1 MIGMVLSFSVL
12 VLMVMNQPVST
23 PVQPQE
29 PENQQTKLQEPIQQ
43 EPVQEEI
50 SYPMDSG
57 TVTFTIYSET
67 IDPNTLDNQILATKT
82 MPIEKFKDGYVY
94 QMPSSPKANGYIFMD
109 WVIFKNN
116 KQPQIIVENGLDA
129 QELKAVEPDKDGNR
143 KINIYA
149 AWRTKGTGDWPLELV
164 LDAQGGTIDNK
175 PSITYDA
182 CTPLYS
188 GGMVYLNAYPIPTK
202 EGYLFKGWY
211 DENDQPVYALTAINF
226 CQETNQGVNWA
237 VRHPITLY
245 AKWE

>member
-1 MIGMVLSFSVL
+1 MKRKDLEYTDCQEFTPLPDEFLQHSTVLEQTKGSKKKIKKMIGMVLSFSVL

-94 QMPSSPKANGYIFMD
+94 QMPSSPEANGDIFMD

-116 KQPQIIVENGLDA
+116 KQ
-129 QELKAVEPDKDGNR
+129 
-143 KINIYA
+143 
-149 AWRTKGTGDWPLELV
+149 
-164 LDAQGGTIDNK
+164 
-175 PSITYDA
+175 
-182 CTPLYS
+182 
-188 GGMVYLNAYPIPTK
+188 
-202 EGYLFKGWY
+202 
-211 DENDQPVYALTAINF
+211 
-226 CQETNQGVNWA
+226 
-237 VRHPITLY
+237 
-245 AKWE
+245 